1 MRLFPDTSAEHSI
14 LGAIGWAP
22 GQIDHLPS
30 VTFAGAVESER
41 TMKLVPSPAEPP
53 LAYPDRGAF
62 KRPRGQQ
69 TFSDVVRRLRLFS
82 QESLVTLGTRILW
95 TVYRQP
101 ELLDEGQPQWMGRNI
116 AALFAERLVAL
127 ACIHAN
133 NYRPAAT
140 EREFDLLCWELHNSA
155 DEELTNLGAETQV
168 AARISSIENQGLRVA
183 LERVPRRALL
193 VEAFRAR
200 TAAFHIA
207 GRFEGLPA
215 LIRPMLIAEHLCRL
229 LDQRCGAAATQRL
242 RHFLQGSVTEF
253 FRNGMVLNG
262 LLFEGISLRP
272 ANGGPPVREFG
283 VAHLDDGPV
292 GDAELKALGVTGE
305 GLRAFGLRL
314 SRTLDNF
321 ATLRDELV
329 AVPEAERKYSQ
340 QINWLGR
347 WPLLD
352 MGVRG
357 SARRLVAPSPRGFAM
372 SLERFLL
379 YEMPK
384 TLVSDGLTDLAG
396 RNLDANN
403 VTSLRGE
410 AYAAYLGEVLLPH
423 GAVNADELADVV
435 GKRPDFIWVGEKCG
449 LLIEAKFSLLPNDDR
464 ALSNVSAA
472 ITSWERAYDAL
483 EQATQFVEKNRPLLS
498 SRWPGVKEW
507 LPVVV
512 VHDALPDET
521 TRFKAV
527 AKRAAI
533 KRECVASMAL
543 VSTGELERWVR
554 ASSADHLCA
563 EAKRVWDG
571 LDPNAVS
578 DDLLLDPPPEES
590 ADVPP
595 HIRGALSRILPGSK
609 FERIGAPSVRATPDR
624 Q

>member
-1 MRLFPDTSAEHSI
+1 
-14 LGAIGWAP
+14 
-22 GQIDHLPS
+22 
-30 VTFAGAVESER
+30 
-41 TMKLVPSPAEPP
+41 MKLVPSPVDPP
-53 LAYPDRGAF
+53 LLYPDRGAF

-69 TFSDVVRRLRLFS
+69 MFDGVVRRIRLFS
-82 QESLVTLGTRILW
+82 QESLVTIGTRILW

-116 AALFAERLVAL
+116 ASLFAERLVAL

-133 NYRPAAT
+133 NCRPAAT

-155 DEELTNLGAETQV
+155 DEELTSPSADAQV
-168 AARISSIENQGLRVA
+168 AARISSIEHQGLMVA
-183 LERVPRRALL
+183 LEKVPRRALL

-215 LIRPMLIAEHLCRL
+215 LIRPMLIAEHLCHL
-229 LDQRCGAAATQRL
+229 LEQRCGATVTKRL
-242 RHFLQGSVTEF
+242 NHFLQGSVTEF

-262 LLFEGISLRP
+262 LLSEGIWLRP

-283 VAHLDDGPV
+283 VVHLDDGPV
-292 GDAELKALGVTGE
+292 GDAELKELGVTGE

-321 ATLRDELV
+321 GPLRAEL
-329 AVPEAERKYSQ
+329 ASVPEAERKYSQ

-384 TLVSDGLTDLAG
+384 TLVRDGLIDVAG
-396 RNLDANN
+396 RSLDSNNL
-403 VTSLRGE
+403 TSLRGE
-410 AYAAYLGEVLLPH
+410 AYAAYLGDVLLHH
-423 GAVNADELADVV
+423 GAVNVDELAEVI
-435 GKRPDFIWVGEKCG
+435 GKKPDFIWVGETCG
-449 LLIEAKFSLLPNDDR
+449 LLIEAKFSLLPNEDR

-472 ITSWERAYDAL
+472 VTSWERAYDAL
-483 EQATQFVEKNRPLLS
+483 EQITAFVERNRQLLS
-498 SRWPGVKEW
+498 NRWPGVKEW
-507 LPVVV
+507 VPIVV
-512 VHDALPDET
+512 VHDALPDEM

-527 AKRAAI
+527 AKRAAL
-533 KRECVASMAL
+533 KNSAFSGLAL
-543 VSTGELERWVR
+543 LSTGELERWVED
-554 ASSADHLCA
+554 STADHLCA
-563 EAKRVWDG
+563 EVKRVWDA
-571 LDPNAVS
+571 LDPDSMS
-578 DDLLLDPPPEES
+578 DDLLLAAPPKG
-590 ADVPP
+590 DGHVPP
-595 HIRGALSRILPGSK
+595 HIRAALSRILPGAK
-609 FERIGAPSVRATPDR
+609 FERIVAPQVRS
-624 Q
+624 